1 MGSKQ
6 SNRIGVYICH
16 CGTNIAGVV
25 DVEEV
30 TEYVKT
36 LPHVTIAR
44 NYQYMCSETGQNL
57 IKDDI
62 LADAEENRVNRVV
75 VSACSPR
82 LHELTFRK
90 VLTQAG
96 LNPYY
101 FEMAN
106 IREQDSWV
114 HMKAPKKATAKAKDL
129 IRMAAGKVNKL
140 EPLSP
145 IEVEVNPS
153 VLIVGGG
160 ISGIS
165 AALDLGEAGYK
176 TWLIEKSPTI
186 GGNMARLDKTFPT
199 MDCSACILT
208 PKMSET
214 SWNEN
219 VEIIANA
226 EVSQVEGFVGSF
238 HVQVV
243 EHPRYVDSVKCNACG
258 DCPDVCPVSVPSEF
272 DLGLAPRKAIY
283 IPFPQAIPNKYI
295 IDMDKCIRCD
305 KCVEVCKPEAIDFD
319 QKPKIHELNPG
330 QIIVATG
337 FEPYDPLEDSDRL
350 KYGVAPNVITGLE
363 MERLLS
369 ASGPTQGKLFRAS
382 DGKKP
387 KRVAFIQCVGSR
399 DVNTNPYCSRVCCMY
414 SLKHARMLRE
424 KDSTIQTTVFYMDI
438 RAFGKGYEEFYD
450 IAQRDY
456 GVKLIRGRVSQ
467 ILEDKKTNNLLI
479 KAEDTLLGRR
489 VSLEYDL
496 VVLAIGV
503 VPRKDTLDL
512 VKMLNISQSADG
524 FFLEA
529 HPKLAPVDTSI
540 RGIYICGVAQGPK
553 DIPDSVAQAKGA
565 SSSAISLISKG
576 YVEIEPYIPE
586 VDTETCRRCGICEQM
601 CPYHAITVQELSAE
615 VNDALCHGCGVCA
628 SECPVG
634 AIQLRHYKDEQIL
647 AQIES
652 LFQEAPVES
661 SSQ

>member
-1 MGSKQ
+1 MK
-6 SNRIGVYICH
+6 NPKIGVYVCH

-30 TEYVKT
+30 TEYAKT
-36 LPHVTIAR
+36 LPNVTIAR

-57 IKDDI
+57 IKEDI
-62 LADAEENRVNRVV
+62 LADAEENRVNRVI

-114 HMKAPKKATAKAKDL
+114 HMNAPKKATTKAKDL
-129 IRMAAGKVNKL
+129 IRMAVGKVDKL

-145 IEVEVNPS
+145 IEVKINPS
-153 VLIVGGG
+153 VLIVGAG

-219 VEIIANA
+219 IEIIANA
-226 EVSQVEGFVGSF
+226 EVSQVEGFVGNF

-243 EHPRYVDSVKCNACG
+243 EQPKYVDSEKCNACG
-258 DCPDVCPVSVPSEF
+258 DCPDVCPISVPSEF

-295 IDMDKCIRCD
+295 IDMDNCIRCD
-305 KCVEVCKPEAIDFD
+305 KCVEVCKPEAIDFN
-319 QKPKIHELNPG
+319 QKPKNHELNPG

-350 KYGVAPNVITGLE
+350 QYGIAPNVITGLE
-363 MERLLS
+363 MERLLN

-382 DGKKP
+382 DGEKP

-399 DVNTNPYCSRVCCMY
+399 DVNRNPYCSRVCCMY
-414 SLKHARMLRE
+414 SIKHARMLRE
-424 KDSTIQTTVFYMDI
+424 KDPTIQTTIYYMDI

-456 GVKLIRGRVSQ
+456 GIKLIRGRVSQ
-467 ILEDKKTNNLLI
+467 ITEDKKTNNLLI

-489 VSLEYDL
+489 VNLEYDL
-496 VVLAIGV
+496 VVLAIGL

-512 VKMLNISQSADG
+512 VKMLNLSQSADG

-529 HPKLAPVDTSI
+529 HPKLAPVDTFI

-565 SSSAISLISKG
+565 ASSAIALISKG
-576 YVEIEPYIPE
+576 YVEIEPYLPE
-586 VDTETCRRCGICEQM
+586 VDVEACQCCGICEQM
-601 CPYHAITVQELSAE
+601 CPYHAIKVQEFSAE
-615 VNDALCHGCGVCA
+615 VNDALCHGCGICS

-647 AQIES
+647 AQIEA
-652 LFQEAPVES
+652 LFSEKEVSHVSGQ
-661 SSQ
+661 